1 MASALLRE
9 HIQEKLNEVAHML
22 ILDKGELAKNF
33 LNHGLIQDVS
43 AEKLVAGALEQ
54 AFVEFVRI
62 LTHILLYYLF
72 QLFLIQHSVIYL
84 IFCEFD
90 QLLIVT
96 LANSLSTIA
105 MQKIFTFYFSKTLLN
120 FGSSKNIKLFILIYP
135 SG

>member
-72 QLFLIQHSVIYL
+72 QLF
-84 IFCEFD
+84 
-90 QLLIVT
+90 
-96 LANSLSTIA
+96 
-105 MQKIFTFYFSKTLLN
+105 
-120 FGSSKNIKLFILIYP
+120 
-135 SG
+135 